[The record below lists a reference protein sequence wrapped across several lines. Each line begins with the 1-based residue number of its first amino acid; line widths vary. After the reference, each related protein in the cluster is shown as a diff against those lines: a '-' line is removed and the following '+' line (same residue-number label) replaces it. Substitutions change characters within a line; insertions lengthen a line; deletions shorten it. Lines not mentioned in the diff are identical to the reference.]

1 MTHDDFEQK
10 AQTYWEHY
18 QHACEK
24 HPFFADR
31 IMTPYPLVVDAND
44 SEKYQTLVKKH
55 NKEVIRLY
63 KNIAQE
69 RKKERDKDPTA
80 DNVLRA
86 ETGEIWF
93 AVAQGDLQQAHYEI
107 ADTIAVLMR
116 LDEALEELYEQT
128 VKPRLEKDK

>member
-1 MTHDDFEQK
+1 MTKEDFESK
-10 AQTYWEHY
+10 AQTYWDHY

-31 IMTPYPLVVDAND
+31 IMIPYPLTVNPNA
-44 SEKYQTLVKKH
+44 SEKYQTLTKKH
-55 NKEVIRLY
+55 NEAVIRLC
-63 KNIAQE
+63 KNIAKN
-69 RKKERDKDPTA
+69 RKKARDKNPTA
-80 DNVLRA
+80 ENVLRA
-86 ETGEIWF
+86 EIGEIWL

-128 VKPRLEKDK
+128 VKPKRD